1 MFIIQFLLVI
11 AGLCFS
17 IGSHAQELPP
27 ATPEIFAKGYF
38 LQDYQ
43 SGQVLL
49 EKDADIPVEPASLT
63 KLMTAYL
70 VFKQLKEN
78 KLALIDTATVSSKAR
93 QTLGSRTYLEV
104 NHEVSI
110 EQLIQGM
117 IVQSGN
123 DAAVTLAEKVAGTEE
138 KFVAMMN
145 EQSKMLGLNNTHFSN
160 CTGLPDPTHRSSARD
175 LAKIATAIIHD
186 FPEYYHWYSQREFT
200 YNNITQV
207 NRNLLLEKDKTVDG
221 IKTGHTDAA
230 GFCLV
235 ASAKRNDN
243 RLISVVL
250 GTKSPKERADES
262 LKLLEYGFA
271 AFETFLLYQTG
282 QTISKRRVWYGEY
295 DELTLGL
302 QKPLY
307 LTIPK
312 GKRAEI
318 NITLFADKHFKAP
331 IAAGRVCGNVK
342 ISLHGKVLEER
353 PVVALNSIIEGSITK
368 RMMDYFV
375 AWFH

>member
-1 MFIIQFLLVI
+1 MFIIQILFI
-11 AGLCFS
+11 AYLFFPVMS
-17 IGSHAQELPP
+17 LAQESPP
-27 ATPEIFAKGYF
+27 VPPEMFAKGYF

-49 EKDADIPVEPASLT
+49 EKEADTPVEPASLT

-78 KLALIDTATVSSKAR
+78 KLALTDTAKVSPKAR
-93 QTLGSRTYLEV
+93 QMSGSRTYLEV

-123 DAAVTLAEKVAGTEE
+123 DATVTLAEKVAGTEE
-138 KFVAMMN
+138 KFVVMMN
-145 EQSKMLGLNNTHFSN
+145 EQSKMLGLNNTHFTN
-160 CTGLPDPTHRSSARD
+160 CTGLPDPAHRSSARD

-200 YNNITQV
+200 FNNITQV

-235 ASAKRNDN
+235 ASAKRQNN

-250 GTKSPKERADES
+250 GTKSTKERADES
-262 LKLLEYGFA
+262 LKLLEYGFS
-271 AFETFLLYQTG
+271 AFETFLLYQAE
-282 QTISKRRVWYGEY
+282 QPISKRRIWYG
-295 DELTLGL
+295 DQNELLLGL
-302 QKPLY
+302 RQPLY

-318 NITLFADKHFKAP
+318 TATLFAEKYFKAP
-331 IAAGRVCGNVK
+331 VAAGRVCGSVK
-342 ISLHGKVLEER
+342 ISLQGKVLEER
-353 PVVALNSIIEGSITK
+353 PVIALNAVAEGNIVK
-368 RMMDYFV
+368 RFVDYFA
-375 AWFH
+375 AWFY

>member
-1 MFIIQFLLVI
+1 MFTIQFLFI
-11 AGLCFS
+11 AYLFFPVMS
-17 IGSHAQELPP
+17 SAQEISP
-27 ATPEIFAKGYF
+27 APPEIFAKGYF

-49 EKDADIPVEPASLT
+49 EKEADTPVEPASLT

-78 KLALIDTATVSSKAR
+78 KLALTDTAKVSHKAR
-93 QTLGSRTYLEV
+93 QMSGSRTYLEV

-123 DAAVTLAEKVAGTEE
+123 DATVTLAEKVAGTEE

-145 EQSKMLGLNNTHFSN
+145 EQSKMLGLNNTHFTN
-160 CTGLPDPTHRSSARD
+160 CTGLPDPAHRSSARD

-200 YNNITQV
+200 YNNITQP

-235 ASAKRNDN
+235 ASAKRQNS

-250 GTKSPKERADES
+250 GTKSVKERADES

-271 AFETFLLYQTG
+271 AFETFLLYQAE
-282 QTISKRRVWYGEY
+282 QPISKRRIWYGNQ
-295 DELTLGL
+295 DELILGL
-302 QKPLY
+302 RQPLY

-318 NITLFADKHFKAP
+318 TATLFAEKHFKAP
-331 IAAGRVCGNVK
+331 VAAGRVCGSVK
-342 ISLHGKVLEER
+342 ISLQGKVLEER
-353 PVVALNSIIEGSITK
+353 PVIALNAVVEGSIMK
-368 RMMDYFV
+368 RFVDYFA
-375 AWFH
+375 AWFD